1 MLFGSP
7 NRPPEKRRQLDLNK
21 FVTTVIKS
29 LRKETEDVVRLELAD
44 PDEWELPRYTA
55 GAHIDLCLTP
65 DIVRQYSLCGD
76 PRERKRYFVAVRAD
90 RQGRGGSLHVHQRL
104 RVGDILST
112 SLPRN
117 CFPLAD
123 NAKSSVLIAGGI
135 GLTPFM
141 SMIPVLQQRRQSFHL
156 HVCTRSIEQTPFRAQ
171 LEHLQ
176 SRGLAT
182 FHHRGQSRGGE
193 LKLAD
198 LFARPD
204 PDTHLY
210 CCGPSSLLDDFIGFS
225 THWPGANV
233 HYEHFSASAAS
244 GPSYQLRLAR
254 SGQTVEVAAGE
265 TMIDAL
271 GRQGIKVPTSCRMG
285 ICGACKVGYLAGRP
299 DHRDHCLSD
308 DERLHSLMPCVC
320 GSLEPVLELDL

>member
-7 NRPPEKRRQLDLNK
+7 NPAPDKRRQLDLNK
-21 FVTTVIKS
+21 LVTTVVKS

-44 PDEWELPRYTA
+44 PDEWELPRFTA

-76 PRERKRYFVAVRAD
+76 PRERKRYFVAVRANHE
-90 RQGRGGSLHVHQRL
+90 GRGGSLYVHEKL
-104 RVGDILST
+104 KVGDVVPT

-117 CFPLAD
+117 YFPMAAD
-123 NAKSSVLIAGGI
+123 AKNSLLVAGGI

-141 SMIPVLQQRRQSFHL
+141 SMIPVLQQRRRSFHL
-156 HVCTRSIEQTPFRAQ
+156 HVCTKSIGHTPFRAQ
-171 LEHLQ
+171 LEHLRA
-176 SRGLAT
+176 RGLAT
-182 FHHRGQSRGGE
+182 FHHRGQSKGVG
-193 LKLAD
+193 LKLSE

-210 CCGPSSLLDDFIGFS
+210 CCGPSALLDDFIASS
-225 THWPGANV
+225 THWPSATV
-233 HYEHFSASAAS
+233 HYERFAATASS
-244 GPSYQLRLAR
+244 GPSYELRLAR
-254 SGQTVEVAAGE
+254 SGRTVEVSAGE

-271 GRQGIKVPTSCRMG
+271 GRQGVKVPTSCRMG
-285 ICGACKVGYLAGRP
+285 ICGACKIGYLAGRP

-308 DERLHSLMPCVC
+308 EERKHSLMPCVC

>member
-7 NRPPEKRRQLDLNK
+7 NHPPERRRQFDLNK

-90 RQGRGGSLHVHQRL
+90 HQGRGGSLHIHRKL
-104 RVGDILST
+104 SVGDILST

-123 NAKSSVLIAGGI
+123 NAKNSLLIAGGI

-156 HVCTRSIEQTPFRAQ
+156 HVCTQSIEQTPFRAQ

-182 FHHRGQSRGGE
+182 FHHRGKSRGE
-193 LKLAD
+193 PLKLAD
-198 LFARPD
+198 LFARSD
-204 PDTHLY
+204 LDTHLY
-210 CCGPSSLLDDFIGFS
+210 CCGPSTLLDDFIGSS
-225 THWPGANV
+225 THWPRSNV
-233 HYEHFSASAAS
+233 HYEHFAPTTPS
-244 GPSYQLRLAR
+244 GPSYQLKLAR
-254 SGQTVEVAAGE
+254 SGQTVEVVAGE
-265 TMIDAL
+265 TMVDAL
-271 GRQGIKVPTSCRMG
+271 GRHGVKVPTSCRMG
-285 ICGACKVGYLAGRP
+285 ICGACKVEYLAGRP

-308 DERLHSLMPCVC
+308 GERTHSLMPCVC